1 MKFLHY
7 KNHYVISISRIEI
20 ETELDTEMEIQLFW
34 CIKTWRHCLV
44 WCAVVVWWLLTSLKH
59 TPAAYSLSIT
69 MSPLWASLLCTSLS

>member
-34 CIKTWRHCLV
+34 CIKT
-44 WCAVVVWWLLTSLKH
+44 
-59 TPAAYSLSIT
+59 
-69 MSPLWASLLCTSLS
+69 